1 MTVMENNLQN
11 SSFNLLANISNDNV
25 IIQVKR
31 PFYGNVLKIILF
43 GNNKVVLE
51 PTKDIELIEILENP
65 KVNLYKNVRQCLT
78 SKFFDKDVSI
88 KEFSAK
94 IVCSEENGIISY
106 KIDFNNY
113 TINGNFTKE

>member
-1 MTVMENNLQN
+1 MENNLQK
-11 SSFNLLANISNDNV
+11 SSFNLLANISNDSF

-43 GNNKVVLE
+43 ENNKVVFE
-51 PTKDIELIEILENP
+51 PTKNIELIEILENSE
-65 KVNLYKNVRQCLT
+65 VNLYKNIKQCLT
-78 SKFFDKDVSI
+78 LKFIDKDVSI

-106 KIDFNNY
+106 TIDFNNY
-113 TINGNFTKE
+113 IIIGNFTKE